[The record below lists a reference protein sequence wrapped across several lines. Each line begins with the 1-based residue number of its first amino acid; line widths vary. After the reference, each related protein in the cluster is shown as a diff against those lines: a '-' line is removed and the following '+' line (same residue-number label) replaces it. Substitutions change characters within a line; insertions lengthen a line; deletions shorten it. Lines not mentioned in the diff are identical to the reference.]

1 MRQFPTKEREE
12 HLMEGYNAIGI
23 ESLLDWP
30 RIRKLLSIGLF
41 ASLLAFAGDFILG
54 YGVADESL
62 TVRL

>member
-1 MRQFPTKEREE
+1 
-12 HLMEGYNAIGI
+12 MEGYNAIGI